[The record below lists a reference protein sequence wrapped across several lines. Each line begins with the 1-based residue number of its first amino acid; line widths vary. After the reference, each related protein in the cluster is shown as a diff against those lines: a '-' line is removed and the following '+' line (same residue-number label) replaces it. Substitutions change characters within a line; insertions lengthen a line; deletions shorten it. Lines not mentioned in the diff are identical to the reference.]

1 MIYISVLQYQVA
13 SRMWSVLKPGSWL
26 LYQMYFLTVP
36 LSTYPGVFIKRC
48 VLEYQTLTFSQT
60 VRLHKQWQNFVQ
72 DDKNWAVPLGR
83 KTVKPPQD
91 FSPLKQQDFTAAL
104 KAIALSNCDEDRVV
118 LDEDKVVLDDM
129 KLGTEALQLA
139 AIHGRFG
146 HQ

>member
-1 MIYISVLQYQVA
+1 MLPPE
-13 SRMWSVLKPGSWL
+13 MWSVLQPGSGL
-26 LYQMYFLTVP
+26 LYQMYFPTVPLLMYHQMYSPTVP

-48 VLEYQTLTFSQT
+48 VLEFQTLTFSQT

-72 DDKNWAVPLGR
+72 DDKNWDVPLGR
-83 KTVKPPQD
+83 KTVKPSQD
-91 FSPLKQQDFTAAL
+91 SSPLKQQEFTAAL
-104 KAIALSNCDEDRVV
+104 KANALSNCDEG
-118 LDEDKVVLDDM
+118 KVALDDM

>member
-1 MIYISVLQYQVA
+1 
-13 SRMWSVLKPGSWL
+13 
-26 LYQMYFLTVP
+26 MYSPTVP

-48 VLEYQTLTFSQT
+48 VLEFQTLTFSQT

-72 DDKNWAVPLGR
+72 DDKNWDVPLGK
-83 KTVKPPQD
+83 KTVKPSQD
-91 FSPLKQQDFTAAL
+91 SSPLKQQDFTAAL
-104 KAIALSNCDEDRVV
+104 KAIALSNCDEG
-118 LDEDKVVLDDM
+118 KVALDDM

>member
-1 MIYISVLQYQVA
+1 
-13 SRMWSVLKPGSWL
+13 MWSVLQPGSEL
-26 LYQMYFLTVP
+26 LHQMYSPTVP

-48 VLEYQTLTFSQT
+48 VLEFQTLTFSQT

-72 DDKNWAVPLGR
+72 DDKNWDVPLGR
-83 KTVKPPQD
+83 KIVKPSQD
-91 FSPLKQQDFTAAL
+91 SSPLKQQDFTAAL
-104 KAIALSNCDEDRVV
+104 KAIALSNCDEG
-118 LDEDKVVLDDM
+118 KVALDDM